1 MAFIF
6 PKILNISALALAV
19 YFYLFTEICAA
30 PVDNS
35 VPKKKNIIFLVGD
48 GLGPSG
54 VTLARQYRQYSENL
68 PFNDYLELDRH
79 YIGTQGHRSNS
90 SLITDSA
97 AAGTALATGKKT
109 YNKGISV
116 DVNGKAI
123 GAVGEALKLKGYT
136 TGLVVTTS
144 VADATP
150 AVWFSHAKNRA
161 YQDILTEQ
169 LVGETHPL
177 GHIPSLIIGGG
188 RGWFYG
194 LDEGGLRPD
203 NRSLIEEVQQNG
215 TWNYIENREQFDA
228 LDEGKNVTLP
238 LLGLFAEEDYPYR
251 IDREDSEYP
260 NLVEQTRV
268 ALNALSNATKD
279 SDQGFFLLIESSRI
293 DHAGHANDSPAHIQE
308 TLEYDDTIAEVL
320 KFVKETDVDTV
331 VVATA
336 DHETGGLVLK
346 STQPSHFAIISNATH
361 STEYLTKELI
371 GFQEKN
377 DTEAL
382 NEYIRGEIFTNGLG
396 LYNITDDEVSRIA
409 EYVEHGA
416 LTTGKESE
424 IAVALSNLT
433 SSRAGNLWGSTDH
446 TSVDVGLY
454 AFSNAPYL
462 QQKVENIKSGLA
474 GYHENIDFSV
484 FIKSISDIDLDEVTE
499 KIADIP
505 LTR

>member
-6 PKILNISALALAV
+6 PKIINLSALALAV
-19 YFYLFTEICAA
+19 YFYLFAEIIAA

-54 VTLARQYRQYSENL
+54 VTLARQYRQYSEEL
-68 PFNDYLELDRH
+68 PYNDYLELDKH

-109 YNKGISV
+109 YNRGISV
-116 DVNGKAI
+116 DVNGRAL

-161 YQDILTEQ
+161 DQDILVEQ

-177 GHIPSLIIGGG
+177 GHIPELIIGGG

-194 LDEGGLRPD
+194 QNEGGLRPD
-203 NRSLIEEVQQNG
+203 NRSIIDEVQTNG
-215 TWNYIENREQFDA
+215 TWTYIDTREQFDA
-228 LDEGKNVTLP
+228 LDDGKNVTLP

-260 NLVEQTRV
+260 SLVEQARV
-268 ALNALSNATKD
+268 AINALAEATKD
-279 SDQGFFLLIESSRI
+279 SEQGFFLLIESSRI
-293 DHAGHANDSPAHIQE
+293 DHAGHSNDSPAHIAE

-320 KFVKETDVDTV
+320 KFVKETDVDTI

-346 STQPSHFAIISNATH
+346 STQPSQFAIIANATH
-361 STEYLTKELI
+361 STEYLTEELI
-371 GFQEKN
+371 DFPNKN
-377 DTEAL
+377 DTQAL
-382 NEYIRGEIFTNGLG
+382 DEYIRGEIFTNGLG

-409 EYVEHGA
+409 KFVANGT
-416 LTTGKESE
+416 LTIGKESA

-433 SSRAGNLWGSTDH
+433 SSRANNKWASTDH

-454 AFSNAPYL
+454 AFSNADYL
-462 QQKVENIKSGLA
+462 QQKVQNVRSGLA
-474 GYHENIDFSV
+474 GYHENTDFSV
-484 FIKSISDIDLDEVTE
+484 FIKSIADIDLDEVTE
-499 KIADIP
+499 QIADIK
-505 LTR
+505 LEH